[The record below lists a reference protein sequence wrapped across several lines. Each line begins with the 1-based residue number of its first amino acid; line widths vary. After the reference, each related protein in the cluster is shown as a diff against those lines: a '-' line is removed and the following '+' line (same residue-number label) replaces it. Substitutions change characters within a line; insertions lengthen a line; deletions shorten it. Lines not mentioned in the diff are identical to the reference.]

1 MTITE
6 PTTAEQKSNG
16 TTPDPAPGLPDTS
29 RDDGPDTMPVLDL
42 SAFTWARRQEA
53 IDLAEEVRAA
63 MATVARVLYE
73 AIDLLA
79 QLNADESRV
88 TSRAYAAK
96 VTTLE
101 GGEDE
106 LGETVAS
113 LSGSMPLYAA
123 LTDLANMADPDSTDN
138 NARRKAWLD
147 EAKGLTAVEQVAEAM
162 REKRVRRLERGVT
175 ELGGGYTAEQDG
187 GDLLVR
193 HDGLPVSRNSM
204 LTMATVA
211 AQLEANRSGEVARL
225 R

>member
-1 MTITE
+1 MTTMTTTTEQQQPSEAAGTE
-6 PTTAEQKSNG
+6 PSG
-16 TTPDPAPGLPDTS
+16 S
-29 RDDGPDTMPVLDL
+29 VLDL

-73 AIDLLA
+73 ANDLLA
-79 QLNADESRV
+79 QLNVDEGRV
-88 TSRAYAAK
+88 TGQAFAAK

-101 GGEDE
+101 AGEDE

-123 LTDLANMADPDSTDN
+123 LTDLANMADPDSHDN
-138 NARRKAWLD
+138 NARRRALLD
-147 EAKGLTAVEQVAEAM
+147 EVEDRTAVQHLAAAM
-162 REKRVRRLERGVT
+162 KAKRVRRIGRGT
-175 ELGGGYTAEQDG
+175 TDLGGGYTAEEDG

-193 HDGLPVSRNSM
+193 HDGLPVSRDSM

-211 AQLEANRSGEVARL
+211 AQLEASRSGEVARL